1 MNSIVKFFV
10 VFLILLPIAC
20 KNKQTK
26 VSIIEETSVDLQMI
40 DAYKEGLKEL
50 ETGDALFAVKNLM
63 RLNFYIPNHYGHQE
77 HP

>member
-50 ETGDALFAVKNLM
+50 ETGDVFICSKK
-63 RLNFYIPNHYGHQE
+63 I
-77 HP
+77 